1 MERSRQRTWLFAGR
15 NQTRSP
21 ARSAISERGK
31 TRAEW
36 RREGHCL
43 GVGPALADL
52 RVQPLAENGVA
63 KAEQNCGQRHAVPKK
78 LPTPNP
84 GGQSGERQ
92 REHGYQEIAGRAV
105 DDGEEDLEPRA
116 GRPDRI

>member
-1 MERSRQRTWLFAGR
+1 MPNGGRRGIFSVQDQLWRT
-15 NQTRSP
+15 
-21 ARSAISERGK
+21 
-31 TRAEW
+31 
-36 RREGHCL
+36 
-43 GVGPALADL
+43 V

-78 LPTPNP
+78 RPTPNP

-105 DDGEEDLEPRA
+105 G
-116 GRPDRI
+116 